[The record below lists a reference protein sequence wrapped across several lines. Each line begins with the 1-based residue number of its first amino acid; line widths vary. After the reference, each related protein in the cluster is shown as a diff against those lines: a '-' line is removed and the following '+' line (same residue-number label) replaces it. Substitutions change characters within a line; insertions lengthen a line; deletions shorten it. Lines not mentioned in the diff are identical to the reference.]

1 MTDLVAV
8 ALGVLFLVLW
18 VCAMIY
24 ANSLS
29 KAFTLGKEDY
39 IRHKNRSVEYTGLAR
54 KAYRRGRHRAAVVSH
69 PKLKNKGAVRKL
81 TT

>member
-1 MTDLVAV
+1 MSDLVAV
-8 ALGVLFLVLW
+8 VLGVLFLVLW
-18 VCAMIY
+18 ACAMIY

-29 KAFTLGKEDY
+29 KAYTLGKEDY

-54 KAYRRGRHRAAVVSH
+54 WVYRRGRRCAAVNSNS
-69 PKLKNKGAVRKL
+69 KLKSRGVVRKL